1 MDVLM
6 DESTAEHALIEM
18 EIEELVHRDIVDLR
32 NQARNDSK
40 ATADDI
46 GSLLNSI
53 SSSAVHEIDA
63 LISELKI
70 TRERLVIEAERVHRE
85 VADYAALNQ
94 SAIDAT
100 RLIVESLNHS
110 RHVADS
116 PSIAEP

>member
-1 MDVLM
+1 MDVL
-6 DESTAEHALIEM
+6 DEPTAEQALIEM
-18 EIEELVHRDIVDLR
+18 EIEELVHRDFVDPR
-32 NQARNDSK
+32 KQTNNDNK
-40 ATADDI
+40 AADDI
-46 GSLLNSI
+46 GSLLNAI
-53 SSSAVHEIDA
+53 SSSAVHEIDS

-116 PSIAEP
+116 TSIAEP